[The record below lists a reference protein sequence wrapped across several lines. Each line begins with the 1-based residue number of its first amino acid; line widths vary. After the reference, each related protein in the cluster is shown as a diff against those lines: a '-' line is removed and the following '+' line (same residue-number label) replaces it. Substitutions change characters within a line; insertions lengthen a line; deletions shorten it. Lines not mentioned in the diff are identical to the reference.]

1 MNSTIVTKFGGSS
14 LSNSQQFIKVKK
26 IMEANPDRRF
36 LVPSAPGKGKKEK
49 HKVTDLLLMCHQLA
63 SHKLHFGEIF
73 SVVEDRYVGI
83 ERDLQLNSNIEAE
96 LKTIYTKIF
105 NGASQDYCASRGE
118 YLNGLLLAD
127 YLGFTFIDA
136 FDVIFLDKGAV
147 DFEKTAEV
155 LAAKTTPD
163 GYYVIPGFYGQN
175 EKGNIKTLDRGG
187 SDISGAIVA
196 ASINADLY
204 ENWTDVSGFLMADPQ
219 LVPNSKPIERVTYQ
233 ELRELSYMGAPVL
246 HEDAV
251 FPVRNKKIPIQI
263 KNTNQP
269 DHPGTLILPDDEDGV
284 QDTVVTGITGRTNY
298 SVIRVEKTRM
308 SEDYSFYRKLLSIF
322 ESNDI
327 KIDHL
332 PTSVDSISIV
342 VRSTALDG
350 IEKKL
355 TEEISIYCNPD
366 RIIISK
372 GLAIIA
378 VVGRG
383 MINHKG
389 TSALLFSALAKKGIN
404 IRMIS
409 QGSSEINIILGVSNE
424 DFDDAVVAIYEA
436 FEGSKK

>member
-1 MNSTIVTKFGGSS
+1 MNPIIVTKFGGSS

-26 IMEANPDRRF
+26 IMEANPNRRF
-36 LVPSAPGKGKKEK
+36 LIPSAPGKSKREK

-63 SHKLHFGEIF
+63 SHNLHFGEIF
-73 SVVEDRYVGI
+73 SVVEDRYLGI
-83 ERDLQLNSNIEAE
+83 ERDLHLGSNIEEE
-96 LKTIYTKIF
+96 LTTIYTNIF

-118 YLNGLLLAD
+118 YLNGLLLAS
-127 YLGFTFIDA
+127 YLDFDFVDA
-136 FDVIFLDKGAV
+136 FDVIFLDEGRV
-147 DFEKTAEV
+147 DFEKTVEALAE
-155 LAAKTTPD
+155 KTSKD
-163 GYYVIPGFYGQN
+163 GYCVIPGFYGQN
-175 EKGNIKTLDRGG
+175 EKGQIKTLARGG

-196 ASINADLY
+196 ACVNADLY
-204 ENWTDVSGFLMADPQ
+204 ENWTDVSGFLMADPK
-219 LVPNSKPIERVTYQ
+219 LVPHSKPIERVTYQ

-251 FPVRNKKIPIQI
+251 FPVRNKNIPIHI
-263 KNTNQP
+263 KNTNHP
-269 DHPGTLILPDDEDGV
+269 DHVGTLILPDDDEKVED
-284 QDTVVTGITGRTNY
+284 TIVTGITGRTNY

-308 SEDYSFYRKLLSIF
+308 SEDLSFYRKLLSIF

-327 KIDHL
+327 KIDHM

-366 RIIISK
+366 RIVISK

-383 MINHKG
+383 MISNKG
-389 TSALLFSALAKKGIN
+389 TSAKLFSALAKDGIN

-409 QGSSEINIILGVSNE
+409 QGSSEMNIILGVSNE
-424 DFDDAVVAIYEA
+424 DFDAAVIAIYRA
-436 FEGSKK
+436 FEGRAK